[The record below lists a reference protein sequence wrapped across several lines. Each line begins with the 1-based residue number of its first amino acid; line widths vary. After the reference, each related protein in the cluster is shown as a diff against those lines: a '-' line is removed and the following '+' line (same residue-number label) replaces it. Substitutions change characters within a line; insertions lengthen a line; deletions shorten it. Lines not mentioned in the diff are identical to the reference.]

1 MQYFENLLLGCVGKP
16 SAGKSSFLNAACP
29 NAKAK
34 VGNYPFTTIE
44 PNTGVTF
51 YRLPCPCAK
60 YGVTKQCAPEF
71 GKCEQGT
78 RYVPIKVL
86 DVAGLIPGAAMG
98 KGLGNKFL
106 DDLRQAHVLLHVV
119 DVSGTTNEKGEN
131 TIGYDPINDIDWL
144 HQELH
149 EYVTSGKTI
158 FIIIIFINLN
168 YYLMFY

>member
-1 MQYFENLLLGCVGKP
+1 MQHLENLIIGCVGKP

-44 PNTGVTF
+44 PNTGVAH
-51 YRLPCPCAK
+51 YRIECPCK
-60 YGVTKQCAPEF
+60 RYNVQQYCSPEY
-71 GKCEQGT
+71 GKCEDGT
-78 RYVPIKVL
+78 RYIPVKIL
-86 DVAGLIPGAAMG
+86 DVAGLIPGASQG

-106 DDLRQAHVLLHVV
+106 DDLRHAHVLMHIV

-131 TIGYDPINDIDWL
+131 TIGYDPIHDIEWL

-149 EYVTSGKTI
+149 EYVFVSFFFTTVGFSQIYG
-158 FIIIIFINLN
+158 LDGQV
-168 YYLMFY
+168 L